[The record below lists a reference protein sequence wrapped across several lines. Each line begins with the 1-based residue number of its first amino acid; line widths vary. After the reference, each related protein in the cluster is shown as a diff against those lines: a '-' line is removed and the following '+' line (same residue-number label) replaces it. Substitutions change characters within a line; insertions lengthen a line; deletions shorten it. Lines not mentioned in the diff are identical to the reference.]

1 MDILVYTLKS
11 AAYAL
16 TEPYWAFQLAV
27 LAYILY
33 RKNLKTALIQKM
45 VMGQSIDKPFVLT
58 ISQVV
63 IGIFAGTAASII
75 MSYLGVVFDETSMV
89 DLIFLLT
96 ILVLFYN
103 PRFVSI
109 AYSGAILCILSLML
123 GYAAALT
130 HNQAL
135 DILKMDVPA
144 VMTMVAVIQLVEG
157 MLILLDGRRGSVPV
171 FANREG
177 TVMGGFI
184 LQRYWIAPVALL
196 IMLHDPALAVSQS
209 SVPTPQWWPLI
220 GSSIPVDVLRN
231 AVLMII
237 PFYGIM
243 GYNTI
248 TFTMDRK
255 RKTLESGAFKIIYS
269 LVIFGLAQAALANKI
284 VEVSLPVLAVAIHE
298 GWVILQRKR
307 ELGGKPKYVSSEE
320 GIMVLEVLP
329 ESPAAEMG
337 IRSGDML
344 LAINDSKIEDE
355 KMLTET
361 LSQCP
366 NFIWFSL
373 KRENGR
379 QQQVS
384 YDKMFRGKQL
394 GLLLVP
400 KGMPDDTMV
409 IKFDDS
415 ILSKAMNKIKN
426 RENDK

>member
-1 MDILVYTLKS
+1 
-11 AAYAL
+11 
-16 TEPYWAFQLAV
+16 
-27 LAYILY
+27 
-33 RKNLKTALIQKM
+33 
-45 VMGQSIDKPFVLT
+45 
-58 ISQVV
+58 
-63 IGIFAGTAASII
+63 
-75 MSYLGVVFDETSMV
+75 
-89 DLIFLLT
+89 
-96 ILVLFYN
+96 
-103 PRFVSI
+103 
-109 AYSGAILCILSLML
+109 
-123 GYAAALT
+123 
-130 HNQAL
+130 
-135 DILKMDVPA
+135 
-144 VMTMVAVIQLVEG
+144 
-157 MLILLDGRRGSVPV
+157 
-171 FANREG
+171 
-177 TVMGGFI
+177 
-184 LQRYWIAPVALL
+184 
-196 IMLHDPALAVSQS
+196 
-209 SVPTPQWWPLI
+209 
-220 GSSIPVDVLRN
+220 
-231 AVLMII
+231 
-237 PFYGIM
+237 M

-361 LSQCP
+361 LSQYP

-379 QQQVS
+379 QEQVS